1 MNGLQALTLFSL
13 SPLSPTF
20 NSTWGRLPP
29 PSYLQRQFDNCA
41 KETPTTTVLTSPL
54 SSVVD
59 NLDASRHFQRLPS
72 DRWPDSGKRKQNI
85 PFPRVTFSRY
95 VVSPIRIKA
104 LLLTR
109 IKEGYCV
116 KHYGQ
121 STQEADKVHLQFIL
135 PLEEFGIIYYELS
148 YTALDKNNHFCGSAN
163 IKIAVEAM
171 NERQHVFILSVK
183 DDFIQNTAMLDGQ
196 VLTIKQQKSVELC
209 ELLRNIRRNDLLSS
223 HLVPPSTWSDQLATS
238 DTPFLKRLNQLT
250 SVQRSLH
257 FQPIDFDVVC
267 SSEVRHGGA
276 VNDKGIKDMIEAVSL
291 WSDQV
296 VADNSAKFVKA
307 TTGMLSDYVLVDI
320 IPRVSQLFTV
330 RMEFFSDIN
339 LLDRMK
345 TVSSLKRSIR
355 HTAQG
360 DVLEKQMRSAIVFVG
375 QSLRLFG

>member
-1 MNGLQALTLFSL
+1 
-13 SPLSPTF
+13 
-20 NSTWGRLPP
+20 
-29 PSYLQRQFDNCA
+29 
-41 KETPTTTVLTSPL
+41 
-54 SSVVD
+54 
-59 NLDASRHFQRLPS
+59 
-72 DRWPDSGKRKQNI
+72 
-85 PFPRVTFSRY
+85 
-95 VVSPIRIKA
+95 
-104 LLLTR
+104 
-109 IKEGYCV
+109 
-116 KHYGQ
+116 
-121 STQEADKVHLQFIL
+121 
-135 PLEEFGIIYYELS
+135 
-148 YTALDKNNHFCGSAN
+148 
-163 IKIAVEAM
+163 
-171 NERQHVFILSVK
+171 
-183 DDFIQNTAMLDGQ
+183 
-196 VLTIKQQKSVELC
+196 
-209 ELLRNIRRNDLLSS
+209 
-223 HLVPPSTWSDQLATS
+223 
-238 DTPFLKRLNQLT
+238 
-250 SVQRSLH
+250 VQRSLH

-339 LLDRMK
+339 LLDRIK